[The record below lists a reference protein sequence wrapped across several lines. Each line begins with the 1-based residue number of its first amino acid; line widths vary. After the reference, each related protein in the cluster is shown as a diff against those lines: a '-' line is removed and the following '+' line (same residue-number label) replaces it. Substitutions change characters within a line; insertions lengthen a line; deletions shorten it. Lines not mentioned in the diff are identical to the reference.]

1 MTRPEIAKAEKLRA
15 DQTALLA
22 LAEKSENDIRSCL
35 ATLQFFKS
43 RGKPLKMVD
52 VHKSQIGQKD
62 SHKSHFTVWKEIFA
76 VSMVA
81 LYIVYHLGLIC
92 QIEARYLF
100 LISLSTKIIPFYDS
114 TNEVFFTDSKDV

>member
-1 MTRPEIAKAEKLRA
+1 MTRPDVAKAEKLRA

-52 VHKSQIGQKD
+52 VHKAQIGQKD
-62 SHKSHFTVWKEIFA
+62 SHKSHFTVWKEMFA
-76 VSMVA
+76 VSIVA
-81 LYIVYHLGLIC
+81 SYI
-92 QIEARYLF
+92 R
-100 LISLSTKIIPFYDS
+100 ISLGCNWP
-114 TNEVFFTDSKDV
+114 N